1 MEHYHSSIRKDIAPL
16 VPQAHSLLDIGGGT
30 GATARYFRD
39 IGRVNAISVM
49 DAVIEQNGAD
59 LDSFSAADLNDH
71 AAVADYLE
79 KAGPFDVVTMLDVLE
94 HLIDPW
100 SFVDVVAR
108 AVKPGGVLIASI
120 PNIQHISVSSNLLLG
135 GKWDYAD
142 AGLLDRTHLR
152 FFVKDSAIA
161 MMSRPGLS
169 VQSCQPSPIGRTRD
183 RLINHVTFGI
193 IRPLFTLQW
202 FVVSR
207 KIS

>member
-1 MEHYHSSIRKDIAPL
+1 MKHYHSSIRKDIVPL
-16 VPQAHSLLDIGGGT
+16 VPQANSLLDIGGGT
-30 GATARYFRD
+30 GATARYLRD
-39 IGRVNAISVM
+39 IGRVSAISVM
-49 DAVIEQNGAD
+49 DAVIEQYGAD
-59 LDSFSAADLNDH
+59 LDSFSRADLNDH
-71 AAVADYLE
+71 VAVAAYLE

-108 AVKPGGVLIASI
+108 AVRPGGVLIASI
-120 PNIQHISVSSNLLLG
+120 PNVQHISVSSDLLFG

-152 FFVKDSAIA
+152 FFVKDTAIA

-169 VQSCQPSPIGRTRD
+169 VQSCQPAPIGRRRD
-183 RLINHVTFGI
+183 QLINQATFGI
-193 IRPLFTLQW
+193 FRPLFTLQW
-202 FVVSR
+202 FVVSQ

>member
-1 MEHYHSSIRKDIAPL
+1 MEKYHSSIRKDIAPL
-16 VPQAHSLLDIGGGT
+16 VPQADSLLDIGGGI

-49 DAVIEQNGAD
+49 DAVIEQHAAD
-59 LDSFSAADLNDH
+59 LDSFSAVDLNDH
-71 AAVADYLE
+71 SAVSDYLE

-94 HLIDPW
+94 HLVDPW

-108 AVKPGGVLIASI
+108 AVKPDGVLIASI
-120 PNIQHISVSSNLLLG
+120 PNVQHISVSSNLLLR

-161 MMSRPGLS
+161 IMSRPGLS
-169 VQSCQPSPIGRTRD
+169 VQTCQPAPIGRRRD
-183 RLINHVTFGI
+183 KLINRATLGFF
-193 IRPLFTLQW
+193 RPLFTLQW

-207 KIS
+207 KIF